1 MNGETITQKEQNET
15 GNLCYDGLDNDCDY
29 SDPNEGADEFDS
41 LCKTEICNNNKKDE
55 LLAHSS
61 YATHNYLFDYRLDIA
76 KALLE
81 NTDNDEQCKNIG
93 GICGGLVSE
102 NTPALCSD
110 GKDNDCDEKID
121 QYKAKAQMEI
131 VRLKKMK
138 GKTEF
143 RSIERA
149 IINFKRLKRYA
160 YKEKFDIS
168 EIIPQIAQALIIYM
182 KAELEDLYLEKHS
195 LRTVNCEKE
204 DWEWFIKELHLENSS
219 LLPNTEA
226 FFKRTPLSFKETIEL
241 FKQRQG

>member
-1 MNGETITQKEQNET
+1 MREEIVQEKEIIAHAGELPEVAFYSSLYFLTQE
-15 GNLCYDGLDNDCDY
+15 
-29 SDPNEGADEFDS
+29 PEGP
-41 LCKTEICNNNKKDE
+41 
-55 LLAHSS
+55 
-61 YATHNYLFDYRLDIA
+61 
-76 KALLE
+76 
-81 NTDNDEQCKNIG
+81 Q
-93 GICGGLVSE
+93 LVL
-102 NTPALCSD
+102 TPA
-110 GKDNDCDEKID
+110 
-121 QYKAKAQMEI
+121 EI
-131 VRLKKMK
+131 SFLKKGVIEGYKRIILRDLNPKIK

-168 EIIPQIAQALIIYM
+168 EIIPQIAKALAVYM
-182 KAELEDLYLEKHS
+182 KAELEDVYLEKHS

-241 FKQRQG
+241 FKIRKNSKSVIILKENP